1 MLDIS
6 LEGIKDPVVRDAF
19 YTVLEFLR
27 GEPEVNFKWKFYE
40 KTFPSGGTYTFPHGL
55 GFKPKDFRVTNNAAG
70 YVDLDECTNTNVV
83 VVVAAA
89 STMRFTLGNLDVNS
103 QA

>member
-27 GEPEVNFKWKFYE
+27 SEPEVNFKWRFYE
-40 KTFPSGGTYTFPHGL
+40 KTFADGGTYTFPHGL
-55 GFKPKDFRVTNNAAG
+55 GFKPKDFRITNGASG
-70 YVDLDECTNTNVV
+70 YVDLDACTTQNVTIV
-83 VVVAAA
+83 VSEA
-89 STMRFTLGNLDVNS
+89 STVRFELGNLDVNS